1 MSSLM
6 GTLFSESTGESAD
19 KTIAYNATSGAAAN
33 AQAYFSAA
41 LAATTPEVRA
51 FLTGYCTQSLT
62 GHEAMM
68 NYMIQKD
75 WVNPYD
81 QPDNQLSKAVQEST
95 SKNTTM
101 H

>member
-1 MSSLM
+1 MSSLI
-6 GTLFSESTGESAD
+6 GTLFSGSTGESAD
-19 KTIAYNATSGAAAN
+19 KAIAYNATNGAAAT

-62 GHEAMM
+62 GHETMM
-68 NYMIQKD
+68 NYMIQKN

-81 QPDNQLSKAVQEST
+81 QPDNQLSRVVQEST
-95 SKNTTM
+95 STTTT

>member
-1 MSSLM
+1 MASIM
-6 GTLFSESTGESAD
+6 GSIFSGSTGESAD
-19 KTIAYNATSGAAAN
+19 KTIAYNATNGAAAT

-62 GHEAMM
+62 GHETMM
-68 NYMIQKD
+68 NYMIQKN

-81 QPDNQLSKAVQEST
+81 RPDDQLSRVVQEST
-95 SKNTTM
+95 SGNTT

>member
-6 GTLFSESTGESAD
+6 GTLFSGTTGESAD
-19 KTIAYNATSGAAAN
+19 KTIAFNAASGAAAA
-33 AQAYFSAA
+33 AQAYFSAT

-51 FLTGYCTQSLT
+51 FFTGYCMQSLT
-62 GHEAMM
+62 GHEGMM

-81 QPDNQLSKAVQEST
+81 QPDNQLSRVVQESV
-95 SKNTTM
+95 SSNTT